1 MTDKCQNLVLIQY
14 NCCNSSKDVDY
25 SGDVLLVNKLM
36 LLTKIIRAFFFFFL
50 LKLCLSFFLISN
62 KFIDIKKGS
71 TLVHRECTRGQ
82 TIKNK
87 NYKNL
92 GNQEKIK
99 MIGSAMQ
106 LTNP

>member
-1 MTDKCQNLVLIQY
+1 MVVEFI
-14 NCCNSSKDVDY
+14 
-25 SGDVLLVNKLM
+25 
-36 LLTKIIRAFFFFFL
+36 
-50 LKLCLSFFLISN
+50 FLISN
-62 KFIDIKKGS
+62 KFIDIKIRGN
-71 TLVHRECTRGQ
+71 TLVHKECTRDK

-106 LTNP
+106 PTNPLKF

>member
-1 MTDKCQNLVLIQY
+1 MSLFLGHVLVGVQVVFLLDCPLVL
-14 NCCNSSKDVDY
+14 S
-25 SGDVLLVNKLM
+25 
-36 LLTKIIRAFFFFFL
+36 L
-50 LKLCLSFFLISN
+50 LKHRDVRAVLNQKNLISN

-71 TLVHRECTRGQ
+71 TLVHKECTRGQ

-92 GNQEKIK
+92 ENQEKIK

-106 LTNP
+106 PTNPLKF

>member
-1 MTDKCQNLVLIQY
+1 MDGIVVWVITV
-14 NCCNSSKDVDY
+14 
-25 SGDVLLVNKLM
+25 GMNKEFP
-36 LLTKIIRAFFFFFL
+36 K
-50 LKLCLSFFLISN
+50 SFSILISN

-92 GNQEKIK
+92 GNQEKMK
-99 MIGSAMQ
+99 MIGSAM
-106 LTNP
+106 

>member
-1 MTDKCQNLVLIQY
+1 MVFVFLVVEFI
-14 NCCNSSKDVDY
+14 
-25 SGDVLLVNKLM
+25 
-36 LLTKIIRAFFFFFL
+36 
-50 LKLCLSFFLISN
+50 FLISN
-62 KFIDIKKGS
+62 KFIDIKIRGN
-71 TLVHRECTRGQ
+71 TLVHKECTRDQ

-106 LTNP
+106 PTNPLKF

>member
-1 MTDKCQNLVLIQY
+1 MFLFNFCIE
-14 NCCNSSKDVDY
+14 NSWVSCY
-25 SGDVLLVNKLM
+25 C
-36 LLTKIIRAFFFFFL
+36 FL
-50 LKLCLSFFLISN
+50 FIYLFLSN
-62 KFIDIKKGS
+62 KFINIKKGS

-87 NYKNL
+87 NYRNL

-106 LTNP
+106 PTNPLKF

>member
-1 MTDKCQNLVLIQY
+1 M
-14 NCCNSSKDVDY
+14 
-25 SGDVLLVNKLM
+25 
-36 LLTKIIRAFFFFFL
+36 
-50 LKLCLSFFLISN
+50 LKLLLLFLIKKHVLISN

-99 MIGSAMQ
+99 MIGSAIQ
-106 LTNP
+106 PTNPLKF

>member
-1 MTDKCQNLVLIQY
+1 MAEKKIHDHDFGDFNVFLFSFCIE
-14 NCCNSSKDVDY
+14 NSWVSCY
-25 SGDVLLVNKLM
+25 C
-36 LLTKIIRAFFFFFL
+36 FFFL
-50 LKLCLSFFLISN
+50 FFFYLLSN

-71 TLVHRECTRGQ
+71 TLVHRECTRDQ

-87 NYKNL
+87 NYRNL

-106 LTNP
+106 PTNPLKF

>member
-1 MTDKCQNLVLIQY
+1 M
-14 NCCNSSKDVDY
+14 
-25 SGDVLLVNKLM
+25 
-36 LLTKIIRAFFFFFL
+36 
-50 LKLCLSFFLISN
+50 LKLLLLFLIKKHVLISN

-71 TLVHRECTRGQ
+71 NLVHRECTRGQ

-106 LTNP
+106 PTNPLKF

>member
-1 MTDKCQNLVLIQY
+1 M
-14 NCCNSSKDVDY
+14 
-25 SGDVLLVNKLM
+25 
-36 LLTKIIRAFFFFFL
+36 
-50 LKLCLSFFLISN
+50 LKLLLLFLIKKHVLISN

-71 TLVHRECTRGQ
+71 NLVHRECTRGQ

-99 MIGSAMQ
+99 MIGFAIQ
-106 LTNP
+106 PTNPLKF

>member
-1 MTDKCQNLVLIQY
+1 MLIREWFVLW
-14 NCCNSSKDVDY
+14 
-25 SGDVLLVNKLM
+25 
-36 LLTKIIRAFFFFFL
+36 RALFEGL
-50 LKLCLSFFLISN
+50 IDSRALSFLISN

-71 TLVHRECTRGQ
+71 TLVHREFTRGQ

-106 LTNP
+106 PTNPLKF

>member
-1 MTDKCQNLVLIQY
+1 MIET
-14 NCCNSSKDVDY
+14 
-25 SGDVLLVNKLM
+25 
-36 LLTKIIRAFFFFFL
+36 IIWITFFF
-50 LKLCLSFFLISN
+50 ISN
-62 KFIDIKKGS
+62 NFIDIKIRGN
-71 TLVHRECTRGQ
+71 TLVHKECTRDQ

-106 LTNP
+106 PTNPLKF